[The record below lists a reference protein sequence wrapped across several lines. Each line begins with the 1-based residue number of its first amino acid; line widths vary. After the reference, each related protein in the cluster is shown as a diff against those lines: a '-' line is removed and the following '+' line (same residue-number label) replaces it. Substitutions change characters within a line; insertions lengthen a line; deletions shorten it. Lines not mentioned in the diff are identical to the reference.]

1 MRPRKLN
8 QQKRNRIISL
18 REEGETLKSIAKSSR
33 VSVSTVTRVLR
44 ENPKK
49 EEETKAFPYYA
60 NAKVFKEVPNPRL
73 VWVVFEEDKVTKLAI
88 KRSDLNYRRGSQV
101 TVEVIDENT
110 QRIV

>member
-44 ENPKK
+44 ENPKIVR
-49 EEETKAFPYYA
+49 EP
-60 NAKVFKEVPNPRL
+60 
-73 VWVVFEEDKVTKLAI
+73 W
-88 KRSDLNYRRGSQV
+88 RSAGPS
-101 TVEVIDENT
+101 
-110 QRIV
+110 